1 MQTQENSSH
10 SEQHNPCQSSQQ
22 EQRKCQAVRLWWQ
35 VVVGS
40 SSGFLSS
47 QESGYIMRV
56 TELLKDFKNSNNIK
70 FGCQNFLMSMIV
82 LHYRRETRGRETSY
96 GSIEIFQEKKKRLN
110 EDHNCNMRKGGCRYN
125 QDVEL
130 PGFGDSLNMTVKVKR
145 IIQAFPCILIGVP
158 M

>member
-1 MQTQENSSH
+1 
-10 SEQHNPCQSSQQ
+10 
-22 EQRKCQAVRLWWQ
+22 
-35 VVVGS
+35 
-40 SSGFLSS
+40 
-47 QESGYIMRV
+47 
-56 TELLKDFKNSNNIK
+56 
-70 FGCQNFLMSMIV
+70 MIV

-145 IIQAFPCILIGVP
+145 II
-158 M
+158 